1 MIRFISSED
10 CGYASGDAHPVFKN
24 LAAISEDELEEEARL
39 GLNGLKGGSTGDL
52 VISFSFFTFG
62 RLCSKPASSKS
73 RATIT
78 DHVAFDAWDEDWT
91 EAVERDGIEWIGVD
105 CYKTPVKLLRSSTW
119 WN

>member
-24 LAAISEDELEEEARL
+24 LAAISEDELEEGARL

-52 VISFSFFTFG
+52 VISFSFFAFG
-62 RLCSKPASSKS
+62 RLFSKSASSES

-78 DHVAFDAWDEDWT
+78 DHVFAVTLCDFSLWATFDAWDEDWT

-105 CYKTPVKLLRSSTW
+105 C
-119 WN
+119 